1 MSDGKDTSAYRTIS
15 EVAKA
20 LDVKPHVLRFWEG
33 KFDDIQPMK
42 RANGRRYYRPED
54 VSLIAGIQNLLHGQG
69 MTIKGVQKMLKD
81 EGVAAIRAR
90 ATKETTGP
98 KQGGALSL
106 DQRSRLEAAK
116 QNLMQA
122 QIMLDEN
129 S

>member
-33 KFDDIQPMK
+33 KFDYIQPMK

-54 VSLIAGIQNLLHGQG
+54 ISLIAGIRNLLHGQG

-90 ATKETTGP
+90 AQEETTGP
-98 KQGGALSL
+98 KQGTALSL

-122 QIMLDEN
+122 QILLDEN

>member
-15 EVAKA
+15 EVAKT

-54 VSLIAGIQNLLHGQG
+54 VQLLAAIQNLLHEQG
-69 MTIKGVQKMLKD
+69 LTIKGVQKMLKED
-81 EGVAAIRAR
+81 GVAAVRGLA
-90 ATKETTGP
+90 AGQTSPSGKD
-98 KQGGALSL
+98 GGLTL

-122 QIMLDEN
+122 HIILND
-129 S
+129 

>member
-15 EVAKA
+15 EVAKT

-54 VSLIAGIQNLLHGQG
+54 VQLLAAIQNLLHEQG
-69 MTIKGVQKMLKD
+69 LTIKGVQKMLKED
-81 EGVAAIRAR
+81 GVAAVRGLA
-90 ATKETTGP
+90 AGQTAPSGKD
-98 KQGGALSL
+98 GGLTL

-122 QIMLDEN
+122 RIILND
-129 S
+129 